1 MRSMIV
7 IAALLLAGCTVNE
20 EAVRRSGWPSQ
31 PAPVIV
37 QPAPAPAPVSCG
49 RMGVWVNCW

>member
-1 MRSMIV
+1 MIV
-7 IAALLLAGCTVNE
+7 IAALLLAGCTINE
-20 EAVRRSGWPSQ
+20 EAIRRSGWPTQ

-37 QPAPAPAPVSCG
+37 QPAPAPAPMSCG